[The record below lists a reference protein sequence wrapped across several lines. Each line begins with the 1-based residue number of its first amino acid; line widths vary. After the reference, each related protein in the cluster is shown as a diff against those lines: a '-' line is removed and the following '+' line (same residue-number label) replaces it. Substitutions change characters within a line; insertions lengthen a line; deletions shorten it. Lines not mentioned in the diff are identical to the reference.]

1 MCLTRPLPIFDTKK
15 IDHYFQK
22 LSFSFSFCFL
32 GNNDLHVWAQIH
44 NTSAQLSVVGL
55 DHRELGRVVLTALLP
70 NSHADDVLFG
80 ICNLAASLI
89 NRLFYSLII
98 IIKID
103 VSIALRNCNIRC
115 PRSSSLSYMLIL
127 NSILPSYY
135 ERLKMNKDPS
145 QKNK

>member
-1 MCLTRPLPIFDTKK
+1 M
-15 IDHYFQK
+15 
-22 LSFSFSFCFL
+22 
-32 GNNDLHVWAQIH
+32 WAQIH

-98 IIKID
+98 IIIKID

-145 QKNK
+145 QKKKEKDVMNRVTDNK

>member
-1 MCLTRPLPIFDTKK
+1 M
-15 IDHYFQK
+15 
-22 LSFSFSFCFL
+22 
-32 GNNDLHVWAQIH
+32 WAQIH

-115 PRSSSLSYMLIL
+115 PRSSSLSYMMIL

-145 QKNK
+145 QKKEKKEKDVMNRVTDNK